1 MATVAEAAPNKRLAR
16 RARRLKVAEL
26 VEAGWTTRQ
35 IAEATGTSHVTAA
48 EDVKAVAKAL
58 SEQHERDAERLRTL
72 ELARLDTLQEA
83 VWEKATQGDLAAIE
97 AVTLIMARRAA
108 LLGLDRTDKE
118 MVDNDF

>member
-1 MATVAEAAPNKRLAR
+1 MDAQTADVPKRLAR

-26 VEAGWTTRQ
+26 FEAGWTTRQ

-48 EDVKAVAKAL
+48 QDVRAVAQAL
-58 SEQHERDAERLRTL
+58 LEQQERDTDQLRTL

-97 AVTLIMARRAA
+97 GVMLIMARRAA
-108 LLGLDRTDKE
+108 LLGLDRTD
-118 MVDNDF
+118 NDDL